1 MTQTIA
7 FVGLGAMGSA
17 MAETLVKKQMRV
29 VGYDV
34 SDQEA
39 ITRRWRIRADAARS
53 SPQYRGQGCRRARA
67 HGGQCGMRPRT
78 RCSPKARLRR

>member
-34 SDQEA
+34 RKEA
-39 ITRRWRIRADAARS
+39 ITALEDAGGRGAD
-53 SPQYRGQGCRRARA
+53 
-67 HGGQCGMRPRT
+67 
-78 RCSPKARLRR
+78 